1 MRSASKMNSA
11 SASDSEPPFVVAIA
25 IVLCIVTVISMLS
38 AYYWY
43 TKRCAAVEKFTQ
55 EPSQCIECKKPFQ
68 QSPEYRCSTK
78 CFDCVNNHKSL
89 DHLNLSYGNANL
101 YAQ

>member
-1 MRSASKMNSA
+1 MNSV
-11 SASDSEPPFVVAIA
+11 SPSDPPLAIA
-25 IVLCIVTVISMLS
+25 LGIVTIISMLI

-43 TKRCAAVEKFTQ
+43 MQRCTAVEKFTQ
-55 EPSQCIECKKPFQ
+55 EPSRCIECQKPFQ

-89 DHLNLSYGNANL
+89 DHLNVSYGNANL
-101 YAQ
+101 YAL